1 MTIVIKLLMSLLIVV
16 QFPMP
21 TDSVCEELKYLYS
34 VVPDLI

>member
-1 MTIVIKLLMSLLIVV
+1 MTIVIKLLMSLLNVV

-21 TDSVCEELKYLYS
+21 ANSVCEELKYLYS